1 MEQQQTTLGDAAA
14 EAGGR
19 GTAGRTAAQ
28 RAADL
33 KAAGQGAGKG
43 VKIPVAYKPGTG
55 SRMNIPGTKYAEV
68 GVDASKATKGARL
81 AQNALTKYPNSAK
94 AQQLITKGATT
105 AASKGAARTV
115 AKTLGKAVP
124 FAGAAI
130 SIADA
135 GYRASQGDYAGALMS
150 GLTAV
155 PGPVGWTALGAQIVY
170 DTARANPTS
179 SIRGRSGAKRSLAK
193 EEKEYNSYQEYV
205 DKVKEVIDR
214 EKVNLGKDEDL
225 LNALKS
231 ELGLHDKLSDKDK
244 EYLVDLFDNSED
256 VNPEEDLGLNKIIKK
271 LSSGEKKVSKSSLP
285 RLPKRT
291 NKDSSVNESHT
302 SDVIKNI
309 KKPYTIKEVK
319 QEKLKGYRPKTY
331 GSLHTQYD
339 TLMQKAENPA
349 SFKQMDET
357 AWTKHDKYY
366 NERLSQERKNEV
378 LDHLGTGDHYWDLIC
393 ETGKKSRE
401 KGLQE
406 KYGDYTLVRKEELA
420 GDTLLFLVDENGKK
434 ESILQSEYSD
444 RIARQI
450 EEPLWEQE
458 TLNAPNDPL
467 IKRVRNKL
475 ATQIDYPDKPSPM
488 GYPDGATPQ
497 QVAGWHPEYGKRAAY
512 YNALDPQSA
521 DAMPL
526 TGDPETDV
534 KVDAQKTPLKKK
546 SKKELKAEARLIQSD
561 WKNEIQI
568 PEKKLKEEV
577 PTFRKL
583 LDVTKERGV
592 VSEKMTSSG
601 MFVTSTLDPTGDDIN
616 VDISASSLRYNIG
629 DAVVADGAIKF
640 GEVEPNGYSSNWW
653 NQMAGTNYV
662 RTTTVPGEKQNT
674 HVSFNVDVGTGI
686 DAPLPNHP
694 LVVEYQMQTSTG
706 FNAGYGTLGNITTS
720 GIHSFELPEFH
731 EYFEISFNL
740 EVQGTY
746 LRQYEADYQRRQFV
760 GSNIYGMTIT
770 EDDTINS
777 LGPARMLR
785 VILDHPGPYDDSA
798 SSSMHVFLHHTRT
811 NGQTVYQSLNAM
823 PSGETGGH
831 TGSDRLY
838 LYNLIRSQYAHLKDR
853 YAKTYTINSL
863 GMTRRTPI
871 TVFKSLDDPDANVFI
886 RMGGL
891 ENLSPEERRKKLA
904 DMLAAGDEYI
914 LNYLGIDPSTA
925 RPGNDEVAGPG
936 YIDSDD
942 AFDNPYYDEPFQDPG
957 DLDDSDDES
966 TWDYAKGDGDTEV
979 AGTNWDLY
987 NWMNKTYG
995 LPARVEETKSHKT

>member
-1 MEQQQTTLGDAAA
+1 
-14 EAGGR
+14 
-19 GTAGRTAAQ
+19 
-28 RAADL
+28 
-33 KAAGQGAGKG
+33 
-43 VKIPVAYKPGTG
+43 
-55 SRMNIPGTKYAEV
+55 
-68 GVDASKATKGARL
+68 
-81 AQNALTKYPNSAK
+81 
-94 AQQLITKGATT
+94 
-105 AASKGAARTV
+105 
-115 AKTLGKAVP
+115 
-124 FAGAAI
+124 
-130 SIADA
+130 
-135 GYRASQGDYAGALMS
+135 
-150 GLTAV
+150 
-155 PGPVGWTALGAQIVY
+155 
-170 DTARANPTS
+170 
-179 SIRGRSGAKRSLAK
+179 
-193 EEKEYNSYQEYV
+193 
-205 DKVKEVIDR
+205 
-214 EKVNLGKDEDL
+214 
-225 LNALKS
+225 
-231 ELGLHDKLSDKDK
+231 
-244 EYLVDLFDNSED
+244 
-256 VNPEEDLGLNKIIKK
+256 
-271 LSSGEKKVSKSSLP
+271 
-285 RLPKRT
+285 
-291 NKDSSVNESHT
+291 
-302 SDVIKNI
+302 
-309 KKPYTIKEVK
+309 
-319 QEKLKGYRPKTY
+319 
-331 GSLHTQYD
+331 
-339 TLMQKAENPA
+339 MQKAENPA

-357 AWTKHDKYY
+357 AWTKNDKYY

-629 DAVVADGAIKF
+629 DAVVADGAIRF

-706 FNAGYGTLGNITTS
+706 FNAGYGTLGNITSS

-785 VILDHPGPYDDSA
+785 VILDHPGPYDDDA

-811 NGQTVYQSLNAM
+811 NGQTVYQSLNTM

-831 TGSDRLY
+831 TGSDRQY

-871 TVFKSLDDPDANVFI
+871 TVFKYLDDPDANVFI

-957 DLDDSDDES
+957 DWMIVMMKAL
-966 TWDYAKGDGDTEV
+966 
-979 AGTNWDLY
+979 GTMQREMVTLRLLVR
-987 NWMNKTYG
+987 TG
-995 LPARVEETKSHKT
+995 ICIIG